1 MAGRGRLQREPVGRE
16 SPQNNFV
23 MHDPTSLRFAL
34 FLVEGNVGG
43 LQEAKNKRVRR
54 CGMPYF
60 DCFMIGAWMF
70 AMGWFLG
77 AVYVQNHEE
86 KTEHPKRSP
95 EGEACRRAVLAS
107 ASAD

>member
-1 MAGRGRLQREPVGRE
+1 
-16 SPQNNFV
+16 
-23 MHDPTSLRFAL
+23 
-34 FLVEGNVGG
+34 
-43 LQEAKNKRVRR
+43 
-54 CGMPYF
+54 MPYF

>member
-1 MAGRGRLQREPVGRE
+1 
-16 SPQNNFV
+16 
-23 MHDPTSLRFAL
+23 
-34 FLVEGNVGG
+34 
-43 LQEAKNKRVRR
+43 
-54 CGMPYF
+54 MPYF

-86 KTEHPKRSP
+86 KTEHPERSP
-95 EGEACRRAVLAS
+95 EGEAWRRAVLAS